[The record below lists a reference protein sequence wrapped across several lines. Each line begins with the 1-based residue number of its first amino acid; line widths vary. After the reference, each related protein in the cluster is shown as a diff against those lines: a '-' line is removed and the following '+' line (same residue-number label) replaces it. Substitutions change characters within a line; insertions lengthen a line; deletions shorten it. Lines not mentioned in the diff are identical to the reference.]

1 MSDYIVR
8 ATAADDAIRGF
19 AITSREMVEQ
29 AKNNHNTSPVVTAAL
44 GRMLSAAAMMGVM
57 MKGEDDMLTLQIQG
71 SGPMKGITVTAD
83 SKGNVK
89 GFPNVADVMLPPN
102 KDGKLDVGGA
112 IDLGILRVI
121 KDMGLKE
128 PYVGTVPLQTGEI
141 AEDLTY
147 YFATSEQVPSSVGL
161 GVLMNRD
168 NTVAQAGGF
177 IIQLMPFT
185 PDEVIEKLEEN
196 IRNLPSVTTMLS
208 EGKTPEEILQT
219 VLQGFEVTIHETTPT
234 GFHCDCSSERVERS
248 LRSLG
253 EEDMKDIIAEGKP
266 IEVKCQFCN
275 KAYNYTV
282 EELLKLRGNK

>member
-8 ATAADDAIRGF
+8 ATAANDQIRAF
-19 AITSREMVEQ
+19 AITSRDLVEF
-29 AKNNHNTSPVVTAAL
+29 ARESHNTSPVVTAAL

-57 MKGEDDMLTLQIQG
+57 MKGEDDLLTLQIQG

-89 GFPNVADVMLPPN
+89 GFPNVAQVMLPPN

-128 PYVGTVPLQTGEI
+128 PYVGTCELKTGEI

-161 GVLMNRD
+161 GVLMNKN
-168 NTVAQAGGF
+168 NTVAEAGGF

-185 PDEVIEKLEEN
+185 DDATIDKLEEN
-196 IRNLPSVTTMLS
+196 IKNLSSVTDYLS
-208 EGKTPEEILQT
+208 QGKSPEELLGI
-219 VLQGFEVTIHETTPT
+219 VLDGLDVNVMETIETK
-234 GFHCDCSSERVERS
+234 FVCDCSVERVEKS
-248 LRSLG
+248 LCSLG
-253 EEDMKDIIAEGKP
+253 MDDIQSIIDDDKP
-266 IEVKCQFCN
+266 VEVKCQFCN
-275 KAYNYTV
+275 KAYNFTI
-282 EELLKLRGNK
+282 EDIKKLRGIK